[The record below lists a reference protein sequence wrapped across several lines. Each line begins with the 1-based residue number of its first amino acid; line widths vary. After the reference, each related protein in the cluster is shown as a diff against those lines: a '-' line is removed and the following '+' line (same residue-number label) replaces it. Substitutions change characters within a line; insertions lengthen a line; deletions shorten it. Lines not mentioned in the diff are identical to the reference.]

1 MKSKS
6 IMEFVTIWV
15 LVLVAISSLLYLY
28 QQFFPNPTLRPRLE
42 RIEAFANPP
51 RLDEPAEMDFSN
63 KPYSLLLDVLPE
75 FKGVPPTPSSQLCY
89 FSDFQTRLEKT
100 GNMRQFTNNYK
111 RGSPDSCSAP
121 NHDLVQ
127 SFYKTEPL
135 D

>member
-6 IMEFVTIWV
+6 VMEFITIWV

-42 RIEAFANPP
+42 RIEAFANP
-51 RLDEPAEMDFSN
+51 RRVEEPAELDFSN

-75 FKGVPPTPSSQLCY
+75 FKGKPPTPTSQLCY

-111 RGSPDSCSAP
+111 RGTPDSCSAP

-135 D
+135 N